1 MATRLGAS
9 PILSLNFEGI
19 SVTNFLQ
26 TLLKRFSRPA
36 PTPVSRSAQIASI
49 CYKTLQS
56 IRFDVSGQ
64 VYQLHNSK
72 GVEGWMV
79 RLLVPHSRVLRPVD
93 ALAVRL
99 YLQDAVAKG
108 LGVDPATFQLMLCQS
123 SEAAR
128 LPFEASAINAE
139 FLSARLTTYQH
150 ATNSAPSSA
159 TPSAAPSKATAAT
172 MPVVAPASVPPR
184 PGSVVVATPKP
195 SERAPV
201 ASASGASPTVAAP
214 RPASA
219 VTNVSSRSTSAP
231 RSGQPT
237 TRPGIPTSGPAGLP
251 SIAPSA
257 QPQRQSAP
265 ASPQQDKIDALL
277 ASMED
282 DDFFEVVEAS
292 LTDFQVAQDIEA
304 LRSQRRSTGGGTP

>member
-1 MATRLGAS
+1 M
-9 PILSLNFEGI
+9 
-19 SVTNFLQ
+19 TNFLQ
-26 TLLKRFSRPA
+26 TLLKRFSRPTQTPV

-49 CYKTLQS
+49 CYKTLQA

-99 YLQDAVAKG
+99 YLQEAVAKG

-128 LPFEASAINAE
+128 LPFEASAITAE
-139 FLSARLTTYQH
+139 FLSARLTKYQH
-150 ATNSAPSSA
+150 ASASA
-159 TPSAAPSKATAAT
+159 TASAAPSKATAAT
-172 MPVVAPASVPPR
+172 KPVSAPASVPPR
-184 PGSVVVATPKP
+184 PGNAVAPSPKP
-195 SERAPV
+195 SERAPA
-201 ASASGASPTVAAP
+201 ASASGASPAVAAT
-214 RPASA
+214 RPGSA

-231 RSGQPT
+231 KSGQPT
-237 TRPGIPTSGPAGLP
+237 TRPGMPTSGPAGLP

-265 ASPQQDKIDALL
+265 PSPQQDKIDALL